1 VHQSEGV
8 AVKLFLKAS
17 VIAVVTALFAACG
30 GSTFE
35 LFPDT
40 TTTTTTTTTTPA
52 VNIAPVA
59 NAGSAQSVIV
69 NDLVLLNGSNS
80 SDANGDSL
88 TYSWTLTKP
97 AGSAATLSS
106 ATAVE
111 PTFTADVAG
120 TYSLSLVVNDGKVS
134 SSAATVTVTA
144 FTTPPT
150 ASAGPDQSV
159 IVGTTVQLDGSASSG
174 ANLVYNWQFTAK
186 PVGAGNVLL
195 SSATAVNPTFTPTVA
210 GNYVIQLQVFD
221 RSAGSQTDTVTVTV
235 TPSNTG
241 SITVTW

>member
-1 VHQSEGV
+1 
-8 AVKLFLKAS
+8 VKLFLKTS
-17 VIAVVTALFAACG
+17 FIAGVMALFAACG

-40 TTTTTTTTTTPA
+40 DTTTTTPA
-52 VNIAPVA
+52 ANTAPVA
-59 NAGSAQSVIV
+59 NAGSAQSVLV

-88 TYSWTLTKP
+88 TYSWTLTIP
-97 AGSAATLSS
+97 FGSVATLSS
-106 ATAVE
+106 TTAAD
-111 PTFTADVAG
+111 PTFTPDVVG

-144 FTTPPT
+144 FNTPPT
-150 ASAGPDQSV
+150 ANAGPDQSV
-159 IVGTTVQLDGSASSG
+159 NAGTIVQLDGSASSG
-174 ANLVYNWQFTAK
+174 ANLRYNWSRQSAAC
-186 PVGAGNVLL
+186 GIL
-195 SSATAVNPTFTPTVA
+195 SSATVANPTLTGSTV
-210 GNYVIQLQVFD
+210 GTCVMELQVFD
-221 RSAGSQTDTVTVTV
+221 RFVGSITDTVSITV